1 MIEMINTMNK
11 NTKLATEE
19 LDKINADE
27 EERNIAR
34 ILEFDEL
41 DRKLEYSAGVDAGRI
56 EGKAEGIA
64 EGRAEGRAEGKA
76 EGLIAG
82 KLEAFIELAK
92 QMQKK
97 KYDISEIKDLTGLS
111 ENEILKL
118 TGNA

>member
-1 MIEMINTMNK
+1 MINTMNK

-56 EGKAEGIA
+56 EGKAEG
-64 EGRAEGRAEGKA
+64 
-76 EGLIAG
+76 LIAG
-82 KLEAFIELAK
+82 KLEAFIEIAK

-97 KYDISEIKDLTGLS
+97 KYDISEIKALTGLS

-118 TGNA
+118 AEKA